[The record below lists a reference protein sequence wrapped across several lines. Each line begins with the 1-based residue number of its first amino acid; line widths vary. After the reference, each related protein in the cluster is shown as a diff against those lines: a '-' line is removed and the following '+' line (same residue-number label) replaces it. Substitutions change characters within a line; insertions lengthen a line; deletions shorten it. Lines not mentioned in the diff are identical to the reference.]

1 MTRNI
6 QRFTNR
12 TNKPKEA
19 KFSQTYFAVTTL
31 RGVKDTGEGKIFRSD
46 YSAKTTY
53 APNCSCAFESSLQ
66 LFAFNFLLFW
76 RSKQWRKV
84 PLFNLSALTRHTAY
98 SAAFLLHVPIRK
110 ITRLLRIQ
118 SSVLIGKHF
127 PHFAGHLSSAARST
141 VPLWQTRRGYSQQVP
156 GQAPSR
162 SLTPLPKPGAGGRTL
177 EGPCSWPFL
186 AQFHKVNETCR
197 GIAAGNGAT
206 RALQSITSGVQRHL
220 PPPCTFASH
229 SLMWSRISDSL
240 FCAKSSNEDCGWNE
254 GE

>member
-1 MTRNI
+1 MAWNI

-31 RGVKDTGEGKIFRSD
+31 RGVKDTGERKIFRSD
-46 YSAKTTY
+46 YSAKRTC

-98 SAAFLLHVPIRK
+98 SAAFLLYVPIRK

-118 SSVLIGKHF
+118 SSLLIGKPF
-127 PHFAGHLSSAARST
+127 PYFAGHLSSAATST
-141 VPLWQTRRGYSQQVP
+141 APPWQTRRGHSQQRPWPSPVP
-156 GQAPSR
+156 QPHASSEAWSR
-162 SLTPLPKPGAGGRTL
+162 WKGFGRTVL
-177 EGPCSWPFL
+177 LAFSCS
-186 AQFHKVNETCR
+186 
-197 GIAAGNGAT
+197 
-206 RALQSITSGVQRHL
+206 
-220 PPPCTFASH
+220 
-229 SLMWSRISDSL
+229 ISQ
-240 FCAKSSNEDCGWNE
+240 G
-254 GE
+254 